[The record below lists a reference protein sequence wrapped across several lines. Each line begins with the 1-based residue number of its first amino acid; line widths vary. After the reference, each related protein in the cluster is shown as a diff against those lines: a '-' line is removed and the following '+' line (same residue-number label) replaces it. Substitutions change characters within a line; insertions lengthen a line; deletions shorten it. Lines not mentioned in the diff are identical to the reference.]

1 MLYYIKY
8 YIVTEKFNSIEY
20 QMSNEIHIKYW
31 QQIDSLSIDNMI
43 NEYNYKPNYSYKP
56 CFIFIK
62 YENEDEKNK
71 LTYIFKDKIINI
83 DKFNIYSGHNTIK
96 ENIIIIKSN

>member
-31 QQIDSLSIDNMI
+31 Q
-43 NEYNYKPNYSYKP
+43 
-56 CFIFIK
+56 
-62 YENEDEKNK
+62 
-71 LTYIFKDKIINI
+71 
-83 DKFNIYSGHNTIK
+83 
-96 ENIIIIKSN
+96 